1 MTKRMVLALL
11 AIVGL
16 VLSAYLTLFKLG
28 YIGHLACSVGSCEHV
43 QTSRWS
49 VLFGIPV
56 AAWGAGYY
64 ATLLLTAVAGTQP
77 CLANESRVSWL
88 LLALT
93 GWGVLFSAYLTGVEL
108 FVIHAICEYCV
119 TSALVVTVMC
129 ALSAADLAGY
139 RRALSR
145 PLNRPLP

>member
-11 AIVGL
+11 ALVGL

-28 YIGHLACSVGSCEHV
+28 YIGHLACGAGTCERV

-56 AAWGAGYY
+56 AGWGVAYY
-64 ATLLLTAVAGTQP
+64 LTLLAVAMAGTQP
-77 CLANESRVSWL
+77 VLAEDPRVSWV

-93 GWGVLFSAYLTGVEL
+93 GWGVLFSAYLTGLEL

-119 TSALVVTVMC
+119 TSAVVVTVMG
-129 ALSAADLAGY
+129 ALSAADLVGF
-139 RRALSR
+139 RRAITPS
-145 PLNRPLP
+145 

>member
-11 AIVGL
+11 ALVGL

-28 YIGHLACSVGSCEHV
+28 YIGHLACGAGTCERV

-49 VLFGIPV
+49 MLFGLPV
-56 AAWGAGYY
+56 AAWGVGYY
-64 ATLLLTAVAGTQP
+64 LALLGIAVGGTQP
-77 CLANESRVSWL
+77 GLADEPRVSWL

-93 GWGVLFSAYLTGVEL
+93 GWGVVFSAYLTGLEL

-119 TSALVVTVMC
+119 TSAVVVTVMC
-129 ALSAADLAGY
+129 AVSAADLVGL
-139 RRALSR
+139 RRGMA
-145 PLNRPLP
+145 